1 MGSVQHIKRW
11 YRRARFGEPIVV
23 VSGLPRSGTS
33 MAMKMLEAAGLPIV
47 TDGAREADEDNPK
60 GYFELERIKDL
71 ANETDGAWLRDA
83 RGKAVKIISYLLR
96 ELPPTYNYDV
106 IFMRR
111 KIEEVIASQNK
122 MLARRGE
129 SPGDAGDDKMAR
141 LFESDLWRAS
151 YLLKHAPQFRA
162 IDVEYRRVL
171 EEPREQAARI
181 AAFLGRPLSVDR
193 MVDVVDA
200 TLYRNRR

>member
-1 MGSVQHIKRW
+1 MQEIKRW
-11 YRRARFGEPIVV
+11 YRRARYGEPIVV

-60 GYFELERIKDL
+60 GYYELERIKDL
-71 ANETDGAWLRDA
+71 ANEADGTWLRHA

-122 MLARRGE
+122 MLSRRGE

-141 LFESDLWRAS
+141 LFEADLWRAG
-151 YLLKHAPQFRA
+151 YLLKHAPQFRS
-162 IDVEYRRVL
+162 IDIEYKRVL

-181 AAFLGRPLSVDR
+181 AAFLGRPLSVDS

>member
-1 MGSVQHIKRW
+1 
-11 YRRARFGEPIVV
+11 
-23 VSGLPRSGTS
+23 

-60 GYFELERIKDL
+60 GYYELERIKDL
-71 ANETDGAWLRDA
+71 AKETDDTWLRDA

-96 ELPPTYNYDV
+96 SLPPTHNYDV

-111 KIEEVIASQNK
+111 NIEEVIASQNK

-129 SPGDAGDDKMAR
+129 SGGGADDDRMAR
-141 LFESDLWRAS
+141 LFEADLWRAG
-151 YLLKHAPQFRA
+151 YLLKHAPQFRSL
-162 IDVEYRRVL
+162 DVEYRRVL
-171 EEPREQAARI
+171 EEPREQAGRI
-181 AAFLGRPLSVDR
+181 AEFLGRPLPVDR
-193 MVDVVDA
+193 MVEVVDA